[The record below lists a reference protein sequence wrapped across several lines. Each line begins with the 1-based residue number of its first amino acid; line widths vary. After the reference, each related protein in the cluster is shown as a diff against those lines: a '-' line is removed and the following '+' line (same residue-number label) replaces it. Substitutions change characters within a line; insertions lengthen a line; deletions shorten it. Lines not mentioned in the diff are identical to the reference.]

1 MTSRLSALLTAVEEA
16 LTERCGRLSL
26 RAPVFVRGERSK
38 PATDELPRVTWVRQ
52 RCEWS
57 PPVRTASTPNPR
69 LTRETTVQARL
80 IAGTEEDA
88 ETLLDQLVLACLDVG
103 LQSVAFGQATWGLVS
118 ESSPREEIVLPITFD
133 VPVYDPETTATI
145 ETTTWV
151 SGLGTAGDGTL
162 EPDEE

>member
-1 MTSRLSALLTAVEEA
+1 VSSRISELLTEVEAA
-16 LTERCGRLSL
+16 LTERCARLSL
-26 RAPVFVRGERSK
+26 RAPTYVRGERAK
-38 PATDELPRVTWVRQ
+38 PASEELPRITWVRQ

-57 PPVRTASTPNPR
+57 HPVRTASTPNPR

-103 LQSVAFGQATWGLVS
+103 LQSVAFGQAAWGLVS
-118 ESSPREEIVLPITFD
+118 ESGSREEIVLPITFD
-133 VPVYDPETTATI
+133 VPVYDPETTAI
-145 ETTTWV
+145 VETTTWV